1 MPSNKTVSKEGY
13 FWGHLVTIFFHIA
26 IASVL
31 ISIYFMESW
40 SRRKIEII
48 CVSLGSVLLVVSLL
62 ALVPIISYMNG
73 LQKVVLVRK

>member
-1 MPSNKTVSKEGY
+1 MIYDKVISKNAY
-13 FWGHLVTIFFHIA
+13 FWGHIATIIFHIA

-40 SRRKIEII
+40 SKDKIEII

-62 ALVPIISYMNG
+62 ALVPIFRYKSG
-73 LQKVVLVRK
+73 LKKVVLVRD